1 MQYSVIDKNTGDIY
15 LTAEDVDRKG
25 SSIVYKLSNENLEV
39 LISIQIDRAIKFMI
53 IDYNQNEIILC
64 GDKVYDNG
72 KCYPYDLATLT
83 VKEKT
88 SSTCIVS
95 SIWNRNACTP
105 TSTDVAA
112 FFSSE
117 NENILYIATTPEF
130 VESRICETP
139 RFASRNTMSTT
150 DSYLKLLSSPE
161 SKEGSSALYLSTY
174 TNTVVNTSDATVYGF
189 SLNGFG
195 YFIGTYESNSGPIAR
210 ISRVC
215 LSDSEFKSYMEI
227 PLQCRQG
234 LISRVNDVIPSS
246 VVTWAQM
253 TQASQSMAESLGYT
267 EGEDVLYYIMSMEIL
282 CVVPM
287 TSVEAAFQHNIQRCL
302 DGRNLTVASPETRHV
317 LCPRNEQIQASDA
330 VCGIPGDLPA
340 LPLAGGIPLFGE
352 AVMYIDRAKIAE
364 VITTG
369 KHSIISYS
377 DGEYFRE
384 RLISSSP
391 GSLPQLND
399 YTPSC
404 PRINKQ
410 LLLHPDS
417 IHNFILEG
425 VSSESQDAHVLPEGR
440 STKVTKH
447 LSSNCTVNLG
457 CSSCVSDPYCGW
469 CRQEKRCTLEA
480 LCPSGEWLQ
489 QDASSFYRED
499 GRFVISPVCVYID
512 LVGEYWV
519 QFSPDAGLLSSS
531 TELTVNIT
539 SEKSL
544 PIYLDTPVL
553 IYIGDI
559 RKCDDVELLTAGYNE
574 TELGLT
580 SSNSGY
586 SYLFRCRVPKSL
598 EKYETVVSVLVYD
611 FPYGINLWL
620 NSTEKFKIATPVF
633 GNFMPT
639 KGPESGGTLL
649 EITGEH
655 LLTGNS
661 INITIAGVLCQLRR
675 AYSTN
680 ERLFCITG
688 SVPNPMDSRVTITY
702 EGQYTVESIR
712 RYIYTEDPFIEL
724 IYPLRTFVGGGAI
737 QYITGTNLDSIARPQ
752 FVVVMSINS
761 SFVDEFKNDCKVWNA
776 TSMTCPSPEINI
788 SATLEESTV
797 KRSTDDE
804 ECYFVTRT
812 ASGDPVEFQIGFI
825 MDGVEAWLPSYIDQY
840 LDQQYTTLTVARDPV
855 FYTFAGDSN
864 ITSFNPEDDQYLVIE
879 GERLDCGAMKQDM
892 TVEVGVDFC
901 KPIISLYGTQL
912 TCKPPEDEPPI
923 RNIYA
928 TDHGLPHVSVKVGTG
943 SVYHIGYIEY
953 QQSASSGIQGW
964 VIAIAVCVIL
974 LVVIA
979 LAAVVIYFVLRD
991 RGQRKKGKYRV
1002 SKLKDNDYEIPGP
1015 HQSVTYT
1022 SPNGA
1027 EGDTVYLYPEDKGKQ
1042 ETITEQ
1048 LDEGL
1053 RLKVQDALI
1062 PSDKLQLLSNYTLG
1076 KGKQET
1082 ITEQL
1087 DEGLRLQVQDALIPS
1102 DKLQLLSND
1111 MLGKGQF
1118 GRVVLGEFT
1127 DKNGHIRQVAVK
1139 SLKKN
1144 TNIDDVRKFLEE
1156 GIMMKDFDHPNVLSL
1171 IGVCIDEDQSP
1182 LIILPY
1188 MKYGDLKSYI
1198 EITDREFTLGKL
1210 ITFSLNVAQG
1220 MAYLASLKF
1229 VHRDLAARN
1238 CMVDESETIK
1248 VSDFGLSRDIY
1259 EREYYASEDKKA
1271 KLPIRWMPLES
1282 ITNNIYN
1289 VKTDVWSY
1297 GVLVWELL
1305 TRGELPYASV
1315 DSWDISNYLEKGK
1328 RLPQPAYA
1336 PDVLYELLLKCWHQ
1350 DPSQRPDFSDICQQ
1364 LQDLLSNGEQD
1375 DENYYLQL
1383 VQSPHY
1389 MALSD

>member
-1 MQYSVIDKNTGDIY
+1 
-15 LTAEDVDRKG
+15 
-25 SSIVYKLSNENLEV
+25 
-39 LISIQIDRAIKFMI
+39 
-53 IDYNQNEIILC
+53 
-64 GDKVYDNG
+64 
-72 KCYPYDLATLT
+72 
-83 VKEKT
+83 
-88 SSTCIVS
+88 
-95 SIWNRNACTP
+95 
-105 TSTDVAA
+105 
-112 FFSSE
+112 
-117 NENILYIATTPEF
+117 
-130 VESRICETP
+130 
-139 RFASRNTMSTT
+139 
-150 DSYLKLLSSPE
+150 
-161 SKEGSSALYLSTY
+161 
-174 TNTVVNTSDATVYGF
+174 
-189 SLNGFG
+189 
-195 YFIGTYESNSGPIAR
+195 
-210 ISRVC
+210 
-215 LSDSEFKSYMEI
+215 MEI

-253 TQASQSMAESLGYT
+253 TQASQSMAESLEYT
-267 EGEDVLYYIMSMEIL
+267 ESEDVLYYIMSSAIL

-302 DGRNLTVASPETRHV
+302 DGGNLTVASPETKHV
-317 LCPRNEQIQASDA
+317 PCPRNEQVPASDA

-340 LPLAGGIPLFGE
+340 LPLAGTIPLVGK
-352 AVMYIDRAKIAE
+352 AVMYINRARIAE

-377 DGEYFRE
+377 DGEHFFRQ
-384 RLISSSP
+384 RVISSSP
-391 GSLPQLND
+391 ASVPQLND
-399 YTPSC
+399 YTPFC

-417 IHNFILEG
+417 IHNFTLEG
-425 VSSESQDAHVLPEGR
+425 VSTRDTLTRVLPEGR
-440 STKVTKH
+440 STEVTKH
-447 LSSNCTVNLG
+447 LSSNCTVNLD
-457 CSSCVSDPYCGW
+457 CSSCVFDPYCGW
-469 CRQEKRCTLEA
+469 CLQEKRCTLEA
-480 LCPSGEWLQ
+480 LCSSGEWLQ
-489 QDASSFYRED
+489 QDASLFNPED
-499 GRFVISPVCVYID
+499 GRAAISPVCVYID

-519 QFSPDAGLLSSS
+519 QFSPGAGLLSSS

-539 SEKSL
+539 CDKSL
-544 PIYLDTPVL
+544 PRYLEPPVL
-553 IYIGDI
+553 IYIGDM
-559 RKCDDVELLTAGYNE
+559 RCDDVELLDYEDGYDDIE
-574 TELGLT
+574 FGSTP
-580 SSNSGY
+580 SNYGY

-598 EKYETVVSVLVYD
+598 EKYETVVSVSVNHFLHD
-611 FPYGINLWL
+611 AQLWL
-620 NSTEKFKIATPVF
+620 NSTDKFKITTPVF

-702 EGQYTVESIR
+702 EGLYTVESIR
-712 RYIYTEDPFIEL
+712 RYTYTEDPFIEL

-752 FVVVMSINS
+752 FVVVMSVNG
-761 SFVDEFKNDCKVWNA
+761 SFVGEFKNDCKVWNA
-776 TSMTCPSPEINI
+776 TSMTCPSPEIVI
-788 SATLEESTV
+788 STALEETTV

-812 ASGDPVEFQIGFI
+812 ASGEPVEFQIGFI

-979 LAAVVIYFVLRD
+979 LAAVVIYFVLRV

-1027 EGDTVYLYPEDKGKQ
+1027 EGNTVYLYPEDKGKH
-1042 ETITEQ
+1042 ETIM
-1048 LDEGL
+1048 
-1053 RLKVQDALI
+1053 
-1062 PSDKLQLLSNYTLG
+1062 
-1076 KGKQET
+1076 
-1082 ITEQL
+1082 EQL

-1144 TNIDDVRKFLEE
+1144 TNIEDVRKFLEE

-1182 LIILPY
+1182 LIVLPY
-1188 MKYGDLKSYI
+1188 MKHGDLKSYI
-1198 EITDREFTLGKL
+1198 EKPDREFTLGKL

-1238 CMVDESETIK
+1238 CMVDELETIK

-1271 KLPIRWMPLES
+1271 KLPIRWMSLES
-1282 ITNNIYN
+1282 IKNNIYN

-1336 PDVLYELLLKCWHQ
+1336 LDVLYELLLKCWHQ

-1364 LQDLLSNGEQD
+1364 VQDLLSNGEQD
-1375 DENYYLQL
+1375 DENYYLQP

-1389 MALSD
+1389 MSLSD